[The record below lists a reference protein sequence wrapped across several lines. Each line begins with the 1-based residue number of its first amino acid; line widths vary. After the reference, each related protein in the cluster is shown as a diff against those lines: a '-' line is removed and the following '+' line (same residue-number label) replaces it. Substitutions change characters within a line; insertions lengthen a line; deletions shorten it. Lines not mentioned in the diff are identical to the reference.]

1 MSQKSPEKE
10 YRCRLTSVTADADTV
25 VLGKRQR
32 ILAFCESFLPPSPS
46 PPSFRSGSRKAGNNG
61 KSCNTAKVFDVLSW
75 SWSSMEPCKPGARC
89 ITLDK
94 LYVAEQNL
102 YEEVKADGDVGNDVQ
117 ISSSA
122 EPYFTALLSEYVRTL
137 YRWIQ
142 LTDCLVDDPQQNR
155 CPSTVRR
162 LWREANILT
171 LNNLKT
177 SLPNVFQALVGFSRA
192 SAQAFE
198 AIHGYSRSEI
208 PRTASEIF
216 KLNLTELRN

>member
-1 MSQKSPEKE
+1 MDKNS
-10 YRCRLTSVTADADTV
+10 RN
-25 VLGKRQR
+25 QR
-32 ILAFCESFLPPSPS
+32 FWLPPSPS
-46 PPSFRSGSRKAGNNG
+46 PPSFRPGSRKAGNNG

-94 LYVAEQNL
+94 LYVAEQKL
-102 YEEVKADGDVGNDVQ
+102 YEEVKNHISQQSND
-117 ISSSA
+117 
-122 EPYFTALLSEYVRTL
+122 
-137 YRWIQ
+137 
-142 LTDCLVDDPQQNR
+142 LTDILSMDVTTESNCEATTQLETENR